1 MGVRDRKTKVAHNDA
16 TSREHSKCLLE
27 SLKSVYNDCYKMVL
41 ARTGDI
47 SCLKYILVHSPNP
60 EVQQDQSHGLP
71 KVGECGADGGG
82 VEVKPFYQR
91 CTYYGTARPEVEN
104 TYRHLEMTFPTRL
117 TLKVVTNGQQL
128 TRANNAVLYTFSRL

>member
-1 MGVRDRKTKVAHNDA
+1 
-16 TSREHSKCLLE
+16 
-27 SLKSVYNDCYKMVL
+27 MVL

-82 VEVKPFYQR
+82 VEVKTFLPEMYILWHSKTGSREHLPPSRDDLSQR
-91 CTYYGTARPEVEN
+91 ASP
-104 TYRHLEMTFPTRL
+104 
-117 TLKVVTNGQQL
+117 
-128 TRANNAVLYTFSRL
+128 